1 MSINCRETKNCKKFC
16 SRSNLKI
23 QSIMVRVKTAIPL
36 LPFSDKITFHKFS
49 RGGATA
55 GRLNTHSRPHL
66 SFCFTEELMRAFQGK
81 ALGQSCYA
89 NKIFSCTITG
99 FCLFVFPIFNSKNIQ
114 SKLQLQTSAWSRN
127 SRQGRFHPPGIF
139 LNAINGR
146 WPSQGPF
153 RWDGWPRFAV
163 WWFNR
168 RTILQLSVG
177 VCVIGGW
184 AGRIAGPLEGRC
196 CVLCAVLTACAL

>member
-1 MSINCRETKNCKKFC
+1 
-16 SRSNLKI
+16 
-23 QSIMVRVKTAIPL
+23 
-36 LPFSDKITFHKFS
+36 
-49 RGGATA
+49 
-55 GRLNTHSRPHL
+55 
-66 SFCFTEELMRAFQGK
+66 MRAFQGK
-81 ALGQSCYA
+81 ALGQSCLTY
-89 NKIFSCTITG
+89 KIFHVQSRG
-99 FCLFVFPIFNSKNIQ
+99 FVFFFFWFWCCWCFVFFLFCFLIFNSRNIQ
-114 SKLQLQTSAWSRN
+114 SKPQLQTSAQARN
-127 SRQGRFHPPGIF
+127 SRQWRFHPPGIF